1 VLPRSGRLEL
11 AQRLDVQMVFQ
22 DALASLDPSISVG
35 GSVALAVRQRRPSWG
50 VPEVQARVIG
60 LLQACGLDPA
70 LAHRYPGEL
79 SGGQNQRA
87 AIARALG
94 AEPLVLACD
103 EAVSSLDVTV
113 RNQVLDLLDR
123 LKRESGLAIL
133 FVTHDMAVV
142 RRLCDQVIVLH
153 KGRVVESGD
162 ARQVLLEP
170 RHPYTR
176 TLLDAVL
183 EMPALDR
190 A

>member
-1 VLPRSGRLEL
+1 
-11 AQRLDVQMVFQ
+11 
-22 DALASLDPSISVG
+22 
-35 GSVALAVRQRRPSWG
+35 
-50 VPEVQARVIG
+50 
-60 LLQACGLDPA
+60 
-70 LAHRYPGEL
+70 
-79 SGGQNQRA
+79 
-87 AIARALG
+87 LG